1 MKKNYITTENSFN
14 PKYHGDNTE
23 NIYKSN
29 FRQIDNRGGD
39 IELDEII
46 IYDGGDVYGYP
57 KEN

>member
-1 MKKNYITTENSFN
+1 MKKNYVTTENSFN
-14 PKYHGDNTE
+14 PKYYGDNTE

-46 IYDGGDVYGYP
+46 IYDGGDVHGYP